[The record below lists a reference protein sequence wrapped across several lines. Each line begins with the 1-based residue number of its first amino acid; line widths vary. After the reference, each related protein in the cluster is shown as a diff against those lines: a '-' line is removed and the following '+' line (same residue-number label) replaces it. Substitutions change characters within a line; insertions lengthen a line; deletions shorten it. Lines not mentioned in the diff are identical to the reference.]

1 MQAFIKN
8 EIQKT
13 SALMLKMEKDAVL
26 LNTVEQIARE
36 CIAALRQGGKI
47 LFAGN
52 GGSAA
57 DSQHLAAELVGRLS
71 YDRPGIAAI
80 ALTTDTSALTAIG
93 NDYSFEQIFSRQV
106 EAIACK
112 GDVLIGISTSGKSRN
127 ILNAL
132 KTARDKG
139 MLTVGFTGA
148 AAPLMVEYCDFVL
161 QVPSRETP
169 KIQESHIMLGHIIC
183 GLIEEAMYGAEYNPK
198 HHAETAGA

>member
-13 SALMLKMEKDAVL
+13 SALMSKIEEDAPL
-26 LNTVEQIARE
+26 LNTVEHIAQR

-80 ALTTDTSALTAIG
+80 ALTTDTSALTAVG

-106 EAIACK
+106 EAIARK

-148 AAPLMVEYCDFVL
+148 AAPLMVECCDFVL

-198 HHAETAGA
+198 RHAETAGA